1 MENSEAIRGTVADL
15 YWVAPALYL
24 ENPCAYNDTS
34 LPMEKEKTKTTKA
47 VDNIENF

>member
-1 MENSEAIRGTVADL
+1 MENLEATRGIVADL

-34 LPMEKEKTKTTKA
+34 LLMEKEKAKTAKA
-47 VDNIENF
+47 VDNIKNF